1 MTNKILKSS
10 ALVAYVE
17 GENLIDVQILIDDR
31 QLFNALPGKYERY
44 GIKTLASWPFFVTAV
59 LNEPLPKGN
68 AASIHEMGGA

>member
-10 ALVAYVE
+10 ASIAYVE
-17 GENLIDVQILIDDR
+17 GDNLIDVQILIDDR

-59 LNEPLPKGN
+59 LNEPFPKAN
-68 AASIHEMGGA
+68 AASLHKTGGA